1 MSNVVKETNFELSG
15 QRGFYRGKVRDV
27 YFLEDLLVM
36 VVTDRVSAFDVIL
49 PKAIPYKGQVLNKI
63 AEKFLDLTSDIVP
76 NWKQA
81 VPDPNVM
88 VGLKCEPLP
97 VEIIVRG
104 YITGSAWRAYARGHR
119 EISGVQLPKGLRANQ
134 KLEKPI
140 ITPTTKAESG
150 HDEEIS
156 REEIIRQGLVEENIY
171 NQIEQIAYSLY
182 QRGVEYAEKRGLI
195 LVDTK
200 YEFGLY
206 DGQVYLIDEVH
217 TPDSSR
223 YWYKDD
229 YERRF
234 EQGLNPR
241 QLSKEFVRQWLISH
255 GFIGQEDGKIPD
267 LPDSFIQDV
276 SQRYLEL
283 YEILLGEKFVPQ
295 QDDAPLERIYR
306 NIVEYLQ
313 YRS

>member
-1 MSNVVKETNFELSG
+1 MASVVKETNFQLPG
-15 QRGFYRGKVRDV
+15 QTAFYRGKVRDV
-27 YFLEDLLVM
+27 YFLDDTLVM

-97 VEIIVRG
+97 VEMIVRG
-104 YITGSAWRAYARGHR
+104 YITGSAWRAYAGGRR
-119 EISGVQLPKGLRANQ
+119 EISGVELPNGLRANQ
-134 KLEKPI
+134 KFDKPI
-140 ITPTTKAESG
+140 ITPTTKAETG

-156 REEIIRQGLVEENIY
+156 REEIIKQGLVSEEVY
-171 NQIEQIAYSLY
+171 EQIEQITYRLY
-182 QRGVEYAEKRGLI
+182 ERGVEYAEKRGLI

-206 DGQVYLIDEVH
+206 NGQVYLIDEVH

-223 YWYKDD
+223 YWYKED

-234 EQGLNPR
+234 EQGVNPR
-241 QLSKEFVRQWLISH
+241 QLSKEFVRQWLIKND
-255 GFIGQEDGKIPD
+255 FIGQSDRKLPG
-267 LPDSFIQDV
+267 LPDSFVEEV

-283 YEILLGEKFVPQ
+283 YEILIGEKFVPVE
-295 QDDAPLERIYR
+295 DGDAEERIYR
-306 NIVEYLQ
+306 NILKYLENKN
-313 YRS
+313 